1 MFSLKVHFTNG
12 GVKMRI
18 PQLTN
23 PNELVTIWPS
33 FEEITKLETYSSSDQ
48 PLKLHVL
55 FFSTT
60 SSACKRIRKA
70 LKLDFEVLGLF
81 YDCESDDPKMQK
93 IVILPDEMPE
103 GFKEFLTYFYSDII
117 TELDTYKANSMLV
130 KASPSIHIL
139 MVQKKLQEF
148 TNSKKDILPNQ
159 LKLFECPVCL
169 EIMKSPK
176 RIYGCSSD
184 HYICSDCLQSPDLK
198 CCPICREDYE
208 TVRPQRR
215 FQSEQIL
222 ATLI

>member
-1 MFSLKVHFTNG
+1 MKV
-12 GVKMRI
+12 

-23 PNELVTIWPS
+23 PNELVTIRAS
-33 FEEITKLETYSSSDQ
+33 FEEITKLETFSFSTIDPYDG
-48 PLKLHVL
+48 PYKLNIL
-55 FFSTT
+55 FISTT
-60 SSACKRIRKA
+60 SSACERIRKA
-70 LKLDFEVLGLF
+70 LKLDFQVLNLY
-81 YDCESDDPKMQK
+81 YDCDSDDPRMQK

-103 GFKEFLTYFYSDII
+103 EFKKFLKYFYSDVI
-117 TELDTYKANSMLV
+117 TELDHYKANTMLV
-130 KASPSIHIL
+130 KSSPNVEVL

-148 TNSKKDILPNQ
+148 TSDRKDTRFLLQSQ